1 MYNLFEHDLKKMVFS
16 GETTL
21 KLLTSFI
28 AGFRNHVT
36 LVTIEWLR
44 QGQDEY
50 NNDCYNQLLLLAV
63 TIYN

>member
-1 MYNLFEHDLKKMVFS
+1 MVFS

-50 NNDCYNQLLLLAV
+50 NNDCYNQLVLLAA